1 VTLVPS
7 DSLLLFT
14 NRRLCDD
21 LDRTTQ
27 AIYSPRRR
35 GPIYLTVDMWPTP
48 EPYHTIFNDKVRGDT
63 PCTQVSLDL
72 NFEHLVRNIQD
83 QKLSQSHH
91 ADAAYE

>member
-35 GPIYLTVDMWPTP
+35 RAIYLTVDIWPTP
-48 EPYHTIFNDKVRGDT
+48 EPYYTIFNGKVRGDT
-63 PCTQVSLDL
+63 PYTRLPSFQISTFSAKYSLPKAQSVSP
-72 NFEHLVRNIQD
+72 R
-83 QKLSQSHH
+83 
-91 ADAAYE
+91 